1 MFQKGTKNK
10 MATTS
15 SVDMKLE
22 ECVIVY
28 NPTETDSDKIATK
41 LSATMS
47 EVTQDPSPANAVAS
61 ASQVA
66 TKVTKVSITSP
77 AEERRRARRTCNSG
91 SSRRVATLFVI
102 TEDILLDEA
111 RIFLDDMVKAAT
123 SSKTAKIVTVYYQ
136 VPQQSIP
143 QMLRQH
149 DVLDYEATD
158 FKPELVK
165 IIRGGYSKVLARS
178 NC

>member
-1 MFQKGTKNK
+1 MTA
-10 MATTS
+10 MS

-28 NPTETDSDKIATK
+28 NPTETDSDKITTN
-41 LSATMS
+41 LSATIA
-47 EVTQDPSPANAVAS
+47 EVTQAPSPATAAASVAT
-61 ASQVA
+61 QVA

-77 AEERRRARRTCNSG
+77 AEERRRARRTCSSG

-123 SSKTAKIVTVYYQ
+123 SSETPKIVTVYYK
-136 VPQQSIP
+136 VSQQSIP
-143 QMLRQH
+143 QMLRLH
-149 DVLDYEATD
+149 DVLDYGAAE

-165 IIRGGYSKVLARS
+165 VIQGE
-178 NC
+178 

>member
-1 MFQKGTKNK
+1 

-28 NPTETDSDKIATK
+28 NPTETDSDKISTK
-41 LSATMS
+41 LSAITA
-47 EVTQDPSPANAVAS
+47 EVTQSPSPATAAAS
-61 ASQVA
+61 AATQVA

-77 AEERRRARRTCNSG
+77 AEERRRARRTCSSG
-91 SSRRVATLFVI
+91 SSRRVATFFVI
-102 TEDILLDEA
+102 TEDILEDEA

-123 SSKTAKIVTVYYQ
+123 SSETPKIVTVYYK
-136 VPQQSIP
+136 VSQQSIP
-143 QMLRQH
+143 QMLRLH
-149 DVLDYEATD
+149 DVLDYEAAE

-165 IIRGGYSKVLARS
+165 VIQGK
-178 NC
+178 

>member
-1 MFQKGTKNK
+1 
-10 MATTS
+10 
-15 SVDMKLE
+15 MKLE

-28 NPTETDSDKIATK
+28 NPTETDSDKISTK
-41 LSATMS
+41 LSATI
-47 EVTQDPSPANAVAS
+47 S
-61 ASQVA
+61 ATQVA

-77 AEERRRARRTCNSG
+77 AEERRRARRTCSSG

-123 SSKTAKIVTVYYQ
+123 SSETPKIVTVYYK
-136 VPQQSIP
+136 VSQQSIP
-143 QMLRQH
+143 QMLRLH
-149 DVLDYEATD
+149 DVLDYAAAE

-165 IIRGGYSKVLARS
+165 IIQGE
-178 NC
+178 